1 MGEIAPLHAVV
12 VPFPAQGHVN
22 PLMNFAELLAMR
34 GFFITF
40 VTTEWID
47 QRLLKAAS
55 TDAAARD
62 REAKERGLK
71 FRFLSVPDGL
81 PPDHGRTT
89 ELGELFHALQNMG
102 PALESLLSVADTSVP
117 PITCIV
123 SDSYISCT
131 AEVAQNLGVP
141 RVIFWTCCTA
151 NSIAQTNANIL
162 LSQGHIPVTD
172 EDLKSKDKL
181 ITSLPGKIPPI
192 RPTDIVSFYREKH
205 VSETIYSAFL
215 YEARHQN
222 IADYL
227 LVNTFEELEG
237 GKEAQMGLSV
247 NGCPALA
254 VGPVSLPNFL
264 QGENTMFSMWEED
277 NTCFRWLDSQPKQSV
292 LYVSFGSLAVKSE
305 RQLHELALGLEAS
318 GYPFLWVLRSD
329 IAEGKSLELPEG
341 FKERTKDRAL
351 VVSWTKQFQVL
362 SHPSVGGFLTHN
374 GWNSTLEAISMGVPM
389 IGWPYFSDQF
399 INCRFVKDVWKVGLD
414 FEGVDADESK
424 LVTKEEV
431 ENVVKD
437 LMEGP
442 VGKELRRNIAMY
454 KDTATKAVMPGGSS
468 FENLKAFVE
477 DMQKIANVQRQK
489 IAKSNV

>member
-1 MGEIAPLHAVV
+1 MLHAVV

-22 PLMNFAELLAMR
+22 PLMNFAELLAIR

-71 FRFLSVPDGL
+71 FRFLSLPDGL
-81 PPDHGRTT
+81 PPDHGRTS
-89 ELGELFHALQNMG
+89 ELGELYLALRNLG
-102 PALESLLSVADTSVP
+102 PALESLLTAADSSVP

-131 AEVAQNLGVP
+131 VEVAQNLGVP

-151 NSIAQTNANIL
+151 NSIVQTNGNVL
-162 LSQGHIPVTD
+162 LSQGHIPVTED
-172 EDLKSKDKL
+172 DLKSRDKL

-205 VSETIYSAFL
+205 VSETIYSVFL

-237 GKEAQMGLSV
+237 GKEAQMGLSI

-264 QGENTMFSMWEED
+264 QGKNSMFSMWEED
-277 NTCFRWLDSQPKQSV
+277 DNCFQWLDSQPKQSV
-292 LYVSFGSLAVKSE
+292 LYVSFGSIAVKSE
-305 RQLHELALGLEAS
+305 RQLHELALGLEAC

-329 IAEGKSLELPEG
+329 IAEGNSLELPEG

-351 VVSWTKQFQVL
+351 VVSWTKQLQVL

-399 INCRFVKDVWKVGLD
+399 IDCRFSKDVWKIGLD
-414 FEGVDADESK
+414 FEGVAADEFK
-424 LVTKEEV
+424 LVTKEEI
-431 ENVVKD
+431 EIVVKD
-437 LMEGP
+437 LMEGC
-442 VGKELRRNIAMY
+442 VGKELRRNIARF
-454 KDTATKAVMPGGSS
+454 KEAATKAVMPGGTS
-468 FENLKAFVE
+468 FENLNTFVE
-477 DMQKIANVQRQK
+477 DMHK
-489 IAKSNV
+489 IAKSKV